1 MTSGGMLPISSK
13 SVLDFQEMA
22 YVKAVMEYNDQT
34 LKGGIKPSLAE
45 KFAQT
50 AQAFND
56 QVTIIQFS
64 KLNQTIHFSFS
75 FKNVSDIWDMVRM
88 MVDVPV
94 KISGDNILKSRGS
107 ALMQR
112 AFMNQGRRYL
122 EDR

>member
-1 MTSGGMLPISSK
+1 MLPISSK

-56 QVTIIQFS
+56 QVT
-64 KLNQTIHFSFS
+64 LIHSFFSF
-75 FKNVSDIWDMVRM
+75 I
-88 MVDVPV
+88 
-94 KISGDNILKSRGS
+94 IELTIL
-107 ALMQR
+107 LV
-112 AFMNQGRRYL
+112 
-122 EDR
+122 